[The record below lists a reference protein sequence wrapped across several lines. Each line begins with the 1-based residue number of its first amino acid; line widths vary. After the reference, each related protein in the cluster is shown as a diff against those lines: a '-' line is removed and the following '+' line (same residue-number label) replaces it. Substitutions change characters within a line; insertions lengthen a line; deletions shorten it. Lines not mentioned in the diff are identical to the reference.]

1 MDLNY
6 LFHRQQ
12 VERTRAEAADSD
24 EARVA
29 HEQLARCYEA
39 QINQATEGEFEFAS
53 DRHVE
58 SDRSKKEG
66 KRGRAARTN
75 AGAS

>member
-12 VERTRAEAADSD
+12 IERARAETAGCD

-29 HEQLARCYEA
+29 HEHLARCYET
-39 QINQATEGEFEFAS
+39 QIEQATEG
-53 DRHVE
+53 
-58 SDRSKKEG
+58 G
-66 KRGRAARTN
+66 KLFPEAAEAGRKA
-75 AGAS
+75 